1 MGAEKKNMRIRVLA
15 TAVAVATISVVLPAF
30 VYGVSP
36 GGIGQAALTTNLT
49 PAKRLDPPKPK
60 PTPLSAA
67 VIDLVNAERAARGL
81 APMVWDQRLELAA
94 QRHSDDQAAMGRIS
108 HTGSD
113 GSSLVERL
121 ARVGFSWRA
130 AGENVALGQT
140 SAASVMSAWMNSP
153 GHRANILS
161 GNTRIGVGYAVAI
174 DGRTYWTQVVATP
187 S

>member
-1 MGAEKKNMRIRVLA
+1 MRIRMLA

-30 VYGVSP
+30 VHGASS
-36 GGIGQAALTTNLT
+36 GGLEQAALTTSLA
-49 PAKRLDPPKPK
+49 PAKRLAPPKPA

-67 VIDLVNAERAARGL
+67 VIELVNAERSARRL

-94 QRHSDDQAAMGRIS
+94 QRHSDDQAAMGRLS

-113 GSSLVERL
+113 GSSLAVRL

-130 AGENVALGQT
+130 AAENVASGQT
-140 SAASVMSAWMNSP
+140 SPESVLAAWMNSP

-161 GNTRIGVGYAVAI
+161 GNTRIGVGFAVGA
-174 DGRTYWTQVVATP
+174 DGRTYWTQVFATP